1 MAIQLAIRE
10 DKLAEIFKDH
20 DKIIAV
26 YLFGSRVKGNTDKFS
41 DYDFAVLFDESQ
53 KDRWNT
59 VGDLLCKA
67 FSVVGQDKA
76 DVVDLYNQPLWF
88 QQVVVRSGKIIYESS
103 MEKRLFYE
111 RELVIKCLE
120 EGIPEYVED
129 GKMRKQDVQINFET
143 IVKNLVMLEQMR
155 KLSYEEFVS
164 DIRNLPATL
173 YCLQTSIEA
182 LADISRY
189 VIRSLRLPTAEEYWQ
204 IPMIL
209 SDAGYIDPYDAEIYV
224 EMVRFRNLVVHHY
237 YKANP
242 EEIYKIL
249 TDNLSDIHRWR
260 DILLEIIEIDI

>member
-1 MAIQLAIRE
+1 MAIQSAIQE

-20 DKIIAV
+20 SEIVAV
-26 YLFGSRVKGNTDKFS
+26 YLFGSQVKGKIDKFS
-41 DYDFAVLFDESQ
+41 DFDFAVLFDEKQ

-76 DVVDLYNQPLWF
+76 DVVDLSNQPLWF
-88 QQVVVRSGKIIYESS
+88 QQIVVKSGKIIYEISKK
-103 MEKRLFYE
+103 KRLSYE
-111 RELVIKCLE
+111 RELMNKCLQ
-120 EGIPEYVED
+120 EGVPEYVED

-143 IVKNLVMLEQMR
+143 IEKNLKMLEQMR
-155 KLSYEEFVS
+155 KCNYEEFIS
-164 DIRNLPATL
+164 DVRNLPATL
-173 YCLQTSIEA
+173 YCLQTSIES

-189 VIRSLRLPTAEEYWQ
+189 VIRSLRLPPAEEYWQ

-209 SDAGYIDPYDAEIYV
+209 SDSGYIAEKDAEIYV
-224 EMVRFRNLVVHHY
+224 QMVRFRNLVVHHY

-249 TDNLSDIHRWR
+249 TENLSDICRWR
-260 DILLEIIEIDI
+260 DRLLEIIEER

>member
-1 MAIQLAIRE
+1 MAIQLAIQE
-10 DKLAEIFKDH
+10 DRLAEIFKDH

-26 YLFGSRVKGNTDKFS
+26 YLFGSRVNGNIDKFS

-76 DVVDLYNQPLWF
+76 DVVDLSNQPLWF
-88 QQVVVRSGKIIYESS
+88 QQVVIKSGKIIYETS
-103 MEKRLFYE
+103 EDKRLFYE

-120 EGIPEYVED
+120 EGVAEYVED

-143 IVKNLVMLEQMR
+143 IEKNLVMLEQMR
-155 KLSYEEFVS
+155 RLSYEEFVS

-209 SDAGYIDPYDAEIYV
+209 SDAGYIDLYNAEIYV

-249 TDNLSDIHRWR
+249 TDNLLDIQRWR
-260 DILLEIIEIDI
+260 DILLEIIEGKA